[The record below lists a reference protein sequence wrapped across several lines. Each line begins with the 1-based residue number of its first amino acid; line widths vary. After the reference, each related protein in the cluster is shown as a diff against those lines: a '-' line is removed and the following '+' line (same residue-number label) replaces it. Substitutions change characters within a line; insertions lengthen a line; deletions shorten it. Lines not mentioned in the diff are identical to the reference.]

1 MSTRAFLALSRRE
14 VVRGRRSLLVLSAI
28 AGLALL
34 LALITSGPATA
45 IAVMLAVLG
54 SLAALGG
61 PSGDLAADKLLG
73 HLEADRVLPVSGR
86 ITAAGR
92 LTGAAIRLLPIGI
105 SGFALAVV
113 IAGEVEAGPL
123 EGLLL
128 LGLPLGIFVFAAM
141 FSWTLLALNARWQ
154 FRNLWWVPVTVMM
167 VPQLLPS
174 LLPPQQE
181 AALELAFRSAG
192 RGLADFAATPLG
204 VIIALLLIT
213 ALPVAVFAGATGLFA
228 SGLERYRF
236 DANALAVQLGKAP
249 TRELGAIGKGPLL
262 AVVRLRIRLSLEQ
275 QRRQAILLAI
285 LLVVMMVGPEEL
297 REFARIYVR
306 VLAVLLPAGI
316 ALQLTQARN
325 TGYLEGMQQLPHPAI
340 TLALGHLVAVAVMA
354 VPGAIVLLLG
364 RAAAGRIPGPVEGM
378 MVWGWFVAGAWVAA
392 VLAVWLKAKYLGIL
406 AALVAAMLIGGYV
419 LVGLQGVG
427 VGFARIFD
435 AFQQL
440 KQWAGIALPIG
451 AALLVSALG
460 IPLFAHGL
468 RTYQYRTK

>member
-14 VVRGRRSLLVLSAI
+14 VLRGRRSLLVLSAI

-192 RGLADFAATPLG
+192 RGLAEFAATPLG

-297 REFARIYVR
+297 REFARVYVR

-406 AALVAAMLIGGYV
+406 AALVAAMLIGGYA

-427 VGFARIFD
+427 VGFARMFD

>member
-1 MSTRAFLALSRRE
+1 LITRAFLALVRRE
-14 VVRGRRSLLVLSAI
+14 VLRGRRSLIVLSAI

-34 LALITSGPATA
+34 LALATSGPATA
-45 IAVMLAVLG
+45 FAAILAVLG

-61 PSGDLAADKLLG
+61 PSGDLGADKLLG
-73 HLEADRVLPVSGR
+73 HLEADRILPVSTR

-113 IAGEVEAGPL
+113 IVGEVEAGPL
-123 EGLLL
+123 EGFLL
-128 LGLPLGIFVFAAM
+128 LGMPLGIFVFAAM
-141 FSWTLLALNARWQ
+141 FSWSLLALNARWQ
-154 FRNLWWVPVTVMM
+154 FRNLWWVPVTLM
-167 VPQLLPS
+167 VGPQLLPS
-174 LLPPQQE
+174 LLPPAQE
-181 AALELAFRSAG
+181 AALETAIRSAG
-192 RGLADFAATPLG
+192 LALADFAVTPLG
-204 VIIALLLIT
+204 AISALLLIT
-213 ALPVAVFAGATGLFA
+213 ALPLAVFVGATALFA

-236 DANALAVQLGKAP
+236 DANALAVRLGKAP

-262 AVVRLRIRLSLEQ
+262 AVARLRIRLSLEQ
-275 QRRQAILLAI
+275 QRRQAILLVI

-297 REFARIYVR
+297 RDFTRIYVR

-325 TGYLEGMQQLPHPAI
+325 TGYLEGLQQLPHPALTI
-340 TLALGHLVAVAVMA
+340 ALGHLVAVAVMA

-364 RAAAGRIPGPVEGM
+364 RAAAGRIPGPVEGL
-378 MVWGWFVAGAWVAA
+378 MVWGWFMTGAWLAA
-392 VLAVWLKAKYLGIL
+392 VLAVWLKAKYVGIL
-406 AALVAAMLIGGYV
+406 AALVAAMLIGGYA
-419 LVGLQGVG
+419 LVGLEGVG
-427 VGFARIFD
+427 VGIGLIAD
-435 AFQQL
+435 AFKQL
-440 KQWAGIALPIG
+440 EAWAGVALPIG

>member
-1 MSTRAFLALSRRE
+1 
-14 VVRGRRSLLVLSAI
+14 
-28 AGLALL
+28 
-34 LALITSGPATA
+34 
-45 IAVMLAVLG
+45 
-54 SLAALGG
+54 
-61 PSGDLAADKLLG
+61 
-73 HLEADRVLPVSGR
+73 
-86 ITAAGR
+86 
-92 LTGAAIRLLPIGI
+92 
-105 SGFALAVV
+105 
-113 IAGEVEAGPL
+113 
-123 EGLLL
+123 
-128 LGLPLGIFVFAAM
+128 
-141 FSWTLLALNARWQ
+141 
-154 FRNLWWVPVTVMM
+154 MM

-192 RGLADFAATPLG
+192 RGLAEFAATPLG

-249 TRELGAIGKGPLL
+249 ARELGAIGKGPLL

-297 REFARIYVR
+297 REFARVYVR

-427 VGFARIFD
+427 VGFARMFD

>member
-1 MSTRAFLALSRRE
+1 MSTRAFLALVRRE
-14 VVRGRRSLLVLSAI
+14 VLRGKRSLIVLSVIAGLSLLV
-28 AGLALL
+28 ALT
-34 LALITSGPATA
+34 TSGPAPA
-45 IAVMLAVLG
+45 IAVILAVLG

-61 PSGDLAADKLLG
+61 PSGDLGADKLLG

-86 ITAAGR
+86 IIAAGR

-105 SGFALAVV
+105 SAFALAVV

-128 LGLPLGIFVFAAM
+128 LGMPLGVYAFAAM

-154 FRNLWWVPVTVMM
+154 FRNLWWVPVTLMM
-167 VPQLLPS
+167 GPQLLPS
-174 LLPPQQE
+174 LLPPSQE
-181 AALELAFRSAG
+181 AALELAIRSAG
-192 RGLADFAATPLG
+192 RALAEFAATPLG
-204 VIIALLLIT
+204 VILALLLIT
-213 ALPVAVFAGATGLFA
+213 ALPLAVFAGATALFA

-262 AVVRLRIRLSLEQ
+262 AVARLRVRLSLEQ
-275 QRRQAILLAI
+275 QRRQAILLGI

-297 REFARIYVR
+297 REFARVYVR
-306 VLAVLLPAGI
+306 VLAVLLPAAI
-316 ALQLTQARN
+316 ALQLTQARG
-325 TGYLEGMQQLPHPAI
+325 TGYLEGMQQLPHPAV
-340 TLALGHLVAVAVMA
+340 TVALGHLLAVAVMA

-364 RAAAGRIPGPVEGM
+364 RAASGRIPGPVEGL
-378 MVWGWFVAGAWVAA
+378 MVWGWFMTGAWVAA

-406 AALVAAMLIGGYV
+406 AALVAAMLIGVYA
-419 LVGLQGVG
+419 LAGLQGVG
-427 VGFARIFD
+427 VGIGLMVD
-435 AFQQL
+435 AFRQL
-440 KQWAGIALPIG
+440 KQWAGIMLPIG
-451 AALLVSALG
+451 AVVLVSTLG

>member
-1 MSTRAFLALSRRE
+1 LSTRAFLAISRRE
-14 VVRGRRSLLVLSAI
+14 VLRGKRSLIVLSVI

-45 IAVMLAVLG
+45 IAAILAVLG

-61 PSGDLAADKLLG
+61 PSGDLGADKLLG
-73 HLEADRVLPVSGR
+73 HLEADRILPVSTR
-86 ITAAGR
+86 LTAAGR

-154 FRNLWWVPVTVMM
+154 FRNLWWLPVTVMM
-167 VPQLLPS
+167 APQLLPS
-174 LLPPQQE
+174 LLPPSQE

-192 RGLADFAATPLG
+192 RSLAVFAATPLG

-213 ALPVAVFAGATGLFA
+213 ALPVAVFAGATALFA

-262 AVVRLRIRLSLEQ
+262 AVARLRIRLSLEQ
-275 QRRQAILLAI
+275 QRRQAILLGI

-297 REFARIYVR
+297 REFARVYVR

-325 TGYLEGMQQLPHPAI
+325 TGYLEGLQQLPHPAV

-364 RAAAGRIPGPVEGM
+364 RAAAGRIPGPVEGL
-378 MVWGWFVAGAWVAA
+378 MVWGWFMTGAWVAA

-406 AALVAAMLIGGYV
+406 AALVAAMLIFGYAIGG
-419 LVGLQGVG
+419 LEGLAVGIGQIAN
-427 VGFARIFD
+427 GFQR
-435 AFQQL
+435 L
-440 KQWAGIALPIG
+440 KQWAGVALPIG
-451 AALLVSALG
+451 AALLVSAFG

>member
-1 MSTRAFLALSRRE
+1 MVRRE
-14 VVRGRRSLLVLSAI
+14 VVRGRRSLTVLSVI
-28 AGLALL
+28 AAVALL
-34 LALITSGPATA
+34 LALATSGPPTA
-45 IAVMLAVLG
+45 IAVILSVLG
-54 SLAALGG
+54 SLAAMGG
-61 PSGDLAADKLLG
+61 PSGDLGADKLLG
-73 HLEADRVLPVSGR
+73 HLEADRVLPVSTR

-92 LTGAAIRLLPIGI
+92 LTGAAIRLLPIGL
-105 SGFALAVV
+105 SALALAVV

-128 LGLPLGIFVFAAM
+128 LGMPLGIFALAAM

-154 FRNLWWVPVTVMM
+154 FRNLWWVPVTIMM
-167 VPQLLPS
+167 GPQLLPG
-174 LLPPQQE
+174 LLPPAQE
-181 AALELAFRSAG
+181 AALERSIRSAG
-192 RGLADFAATPLG
+192 LALADFAVTPLG
-204 VIIALLLIT
+204 AITALLLIT
-213 ALPVAVFAGATGLFA
+213 ALPIAVFAGATALFA

-262 AVVRLRIRLSLEQ
+262 AVARLRIRLSLEQ

-285 LLVVMMVGPEEL
+285 LLVVMIVGPEEI
-297 REFARIYVR
+297 RDFARIYVR

-325 TGYLEGMQQLPHPAI
+325 TGYLEGLQQLPHPAL
-340 TLALGHLVAVAVMA
+340 TVALGHVVAVAVMA

-364 RAAAGRIPGPVEGM
+364 RAASGRIPGPVEGL
-378 MVWGWFVAGAWVAA
+378 MVWGWFVTGAWAAA
-392 VLAVWLKAKYLGIL
+392 VLTVWLKAKYLGIL
-406 AALVAAMLIGGYV
+406 AALVAAMLIGGYAIA
-419 LVGLQGVG
+419 GLQGLG
-427 VGFARIFD
+427 VGIGLMVDGFR
-435 AFQQL
+435 QL
-440 KQWAGIALPIG
+440 RDWAGVALPIG

>member
-1 MSTRAFLALSRRE
+1 LSTRAFLALVRRE
-14 VVRGRRSLLVLSAI
+14 VLRGKRSLIVLSVIAGLSLLV
-28 AGLALL
+28 ALT
-34 LALITSGPATA
+34 TSGPAPA
-45 IAVMLAVLG
+45 IAVILAVLG

-61 PSGDLAADKLLG
+61 PSGDLGADKLLG

-86 ITAAGR
+86 IIAAGR

-105 SGFALAVV
+105 SAFALAVV
-113 IAGEVEAGPL
+113 IAGAVEAGPL

-128 LGLPLGIFVFAAM
+128 LGMPLGVYAFAAM
-141 FSWTLLALNARWQ
+141 FSWTLLGLNARWQ
-154 FRNLWWVPVTVMM
+154 FRNLWWVPVTLMM
-167 VPQLLPS
+167 GPQLLPS
-174 LLPPQQE
+174 LLPPSQE
-181 AALELAFRSAG
+181 AALELAIRSAG
-192 RGLADFAATPLG
+192 RALAEFAATPLG
-204 VIIALLLIT
+204 VILALLLIT
-213 ALPVAVFAGATGLFA
+213 ALPLAVFAGATALFA

-262 AVVRLRIRLSLEQ
+262 AVARLRIRLSLEQ

-297 REFARIYVR
+297 REFARVYVR
-306 VLAVLLPAGI
+306 VLAVLLPAAI
-316 ALQLTQARN
+316 ALQLTQARG
-325 TGYLEGMQQLPHPAI
+325 TGYLEGLQQLPHPAV
-340 TLALGHLVAVAVMA
+340 TVALGHLLAVAVMA

-364 RAAAGRIPGPVEGM
+364 RAASGNIPGPVEGV
-378 MVWGWFVAGAWVAA
+378 MVWGWFVTGAWVAA

-406 AALVAAMLIGGYV
+406 AALVAAMLIGGYA

-427 VGFARIFD
+427 VGIGLMVD
-435 AFQQL
+435 AFRQL
-440 KQWAGIALPIG
+440 KQWAGIMLPIG
-451 AALLVSALG
+451 VAVLVSALG